1 MLVVANTFCFSWF
14 WGLMVYTI
22 TYYYNLLQVVDVSPK
37 NPSPNTSMTNTQRL
51 TTWDV
56 KNPVIRAPQFSEPST
71 VPPRRVS
78 FWGLNPFQEPKTHN
92 PWRSAKWHSACGSE
106 APGCWQHNA
115 KCLPPKR
122 SHEVKLII
130 FDQLRNE
137 EYFPIHV
144 WYSGTAALE
153 NENGKHLAG
162 METLRMSHGI
172 IFRSNDLH
180 WMQCLESLELR
191 ERFWQLG
198 KKRIS
203 KHIPVDLHESKYAS
217 SVLSL
222 KSEHCQ
228 PELCTLRLQNHNA
241 SCIWNVHWNLSK

>member
-1 MLVVANTFCFSWF
+1 MALDFF
-14 WGLMVYTI
+14 WKNRWEIYGV
-22 TYYYNLLQVVDVSPK
+22 QVVHASPK
-37 NPSPNTSMTNTQRL
+37 NPIQTRPWKHPKVKHLGCKEPCNWCSPVFWTINSTS
-51 TTWDV
+51 
-56 KNPVIRAPQFSEPST
+56 KNL
-71 VPPRRVS
+71 RRGS

-106 APGCWQHNA
+106 APGCWQRNA

-153 NENGKHLAG
+153 NEPHGKHLAG

-172 IFRSNDLH
+172 IFMSNDLH

-191 ERFWQLG
+191 ERFWQLR
-198 KKRIS
+198 KT
-203 KHIPVDLHESKYAS
+203 HS
-217 SVLSL
+217 SRS
-222 KSEHCQ
+222 
-228 PELCTLRLQNHNA
+228 TW
-241 SCIWNVHWNLSK
+241 I